1 MTMTVFIFSAFWPL
15 WLHQPLSVSQKEDE
29 RSKSV
34 THFSTTTPPR
44 PRPQPPT
51 PAEMGAGK
59 AGGLHTVTELR
70 LLFYYI

>member
-34 THFSTTTPPR
+34 THFSTTLPP
-44 PRPQPPT
+44 PPT
-51 PAEMGAGK
+51 PDPCRNGGWE
-59 AGGLHTVTELR
+59 GGLHTVTELR